1 MKKLRMIPTLFTKYS
16 IQLAYALSSLFFKV
30 DPNKVTIATYRS
42 NELEGNLSYIANEI
56 DKNDSQK
63 KCFVLAKKFD
73 SSLKGKV
80 SYFFHLVRAS
90 FHLATS
96 RFFIVDD
103 FYFPI
108 YVVKPRKGTEIIQ
121 LWHAAGAFKK
131 FGWSTIGKEF
141 GPSEDYLKTV
151 KVHSNYSRVYVSS
164 EKVISAYA
172 EAFHMPEEQIY
183 PLGVPRTDYFY
194 NHEEHKNLRTRFY
207 QQYPQFQGKKIIL
220 YAPTFRGKSHYQEE
234 FALPMDLEL
243 MRDKLGDEYVLIIHL
258 HPYMKLHLSGINEYS
273 DFVLHLKKGYT
284 IQELLV
290 LADLLI
296 TDYSSVIFDYSL
308 LKRPIAFIA
317 NDLEEYLKERD
328 FYYPYLDFI
337 PGPFFTETL
346 PLVNWINEKEYHI
359 NRIEEFQREF
369 FDFTDGKASERIVN
383 HLLVSKEE

>member
-1 MKKLRMIPTLFTKYS
+1 MKQLKMIPTLLTKYS
-16 IQLAYALSSLFFKV
+16 IQFAYALSSLFFKV
-30 DPNKVTIATYRS
+30 DPNKITIATYRS

-56 DKNDSQK
+56 NTIDSTKNY
-63 KCFVLAKKFD
+63 FVLAKKFD
-73 SSLKGKV
+73 SSFKGKV
-80 SYFFHLVRAS
+80 TYFFHLIRAS
-90 FHLATS
+90 YHLATS

-108 YVVKPRKGTEIIQ
+108 YVVKPRCGSEFVQ

-131 FGWSTIGKEF
+131 FGWSTVGKDF

-164 EKVISAYA
+164 EKVIPAYA
-172 EAFHMPEEQIY
+172 EAFNMDKEQIF

-194 NHEEHKNLRTRFY
+194 NKEEHKNLKDRFY
-207 QQYPQFQGKKIIL
+207 QQYPQLRGKKIVL

-234 FALPMDLEL
+234 FDIPLDLEL
-243 MRDKLGDEYVLIIHL
+243 MKKKLSDEYALIIHL
-258 HPYMKLHLSGINEYS
+258 HPYMILHLSGIEQYE
-273 DFVLHLKKGYT
+273 DFVIHMKKGYN

-290 LADLLI
+290 LADILV

-317 NDLEEYLKERD
+317 DDLEEYLKERD

-346 PLVNWINEKEYHI
+346 SLANWIKEKGYNI
-359 NRIEEFQREF
+359 TKIEEFQQEF
-369 FDFTDGKASERIVN
+369 FDYTDGRASERIVK
-383 HLLVSKEE
+383 HLLSK

>member
-1 MKKLRMIPTLFTKYS
+1 MKHLKMIPTLLTKYS
-16 IQLAYALSSLFFKV
+16 IQMAYTLSSLFFKV
-30 DPNKVTIATYRS
+30 NPNKITIATYRS
-42 NELEGNLSYIANEI
+42 NDLEGNLAYIANEI
-56 DKNDSQK
+56 QRADTHKQ
-63 KCFVLAKKFD
+63 CFVLAKKFD
-73 SSLKGKV
+73 SSPRGKV
-80 SYFFHLVRAS
+80 SYFFHLIRAS

-108 YVVKPRKGTEIIQ
+108 YVVKPRMGSEFVQ

-164 EKVISAYA
+164 EKIIPAYA
-172 EAFHMPEEQIY
+172 EAFNMSEENIY

-194 NHEEHKNLRTRFY
+194 QHDEHKQLKIRFY
-207 QQYPQFQGKKIIL
+207 QQYPQLLGKKILL

-234 FALPMDLEL
+234 FVIPMDLDL
-243 MRDKLGDEYVLIIHL
+243 MRRRLGDEYALIIHL
-258 HPYMKLHLSGINEYS
+258 HPYMKLHLSGIEQYS
-273 DFVLHLKKGYT
+273 DFILHINKGYN

-290 LADLLI
+290 LADILI

-337 PGPFFTETL
+337 PGPFFTETT
-346 PLVNWINEKEYHI
+346 PLINWVNKKGYNMA
-359 NRIEEFQREF
+359 RIEEFQQEF
-369 FDFTDGKASERIVN
+369 FDYADGKASERIVK
-383 HLLVSKEE
+383 HLLANKEN

>member
-1 MKKLRMIPTLFTKYS
+1 MKHLKMIPTLLTKYS
-16 IQLAYALSSLFFKV
+16 IQFAYALSSLFFKV
-30 DPNKVTIATYRS
+30 DPNKITIATYRS

-56 DKNDSQK
+56 DRNDPRK
-63 KCFVLAKKFD
+63 KRFVLAKKFN
-73 SSLKGKV
+73 SSIGGKV
-80 SYFFHLVRAS
+80 SYFFHLIRAS

-108 YVVKPRKGTEIIQ
+108 YVVKPRNGSEFVQ

-131 FGWSTIGKEF
+131 FGWSTIGKDF

-164 EKVISAYA
+164 EKVIPAYA
-172 EAFHMPEEQIY
+172 EAFNMPEEQIF

-194 NHEEHKNLRTRFY
+194 NHEEHKKLRIRFY
-207 QQYPQFQGKKIIL
+207 QQYPQLDGKKLIL

-234 FALPMDLEL
+234 FTMPVDLEL
-243 MRDKLGDEYVLIIHL
+243 MRKKLGDEYAFIIHL
-258 HPYMKLHLSGINEYS
+258 HPYMKLHLSGIEQYS
-273 DFVLHLKKGYT
+273 DFVIHMKKGYN

-290 LADLLI
+290 LADILV

-317 NDLEEYLKERD
+317 DDLEEYLKERD

-346 PLVNWINEKEYHI
+346 PLANWIKEKGYNI
-359 NRIEEFQREF
+359 TKIEEFQQEF
-369 FDFTDGKASERIVN
+369 FDYTDGRASERIVK
-383 HLLVSKEE
+383 HLLSK